1 MSLVIV
7 SVNERSTMSTEPRKI
22 YSVWQNWKE
31 ENYACNTTC
40 GWQGLG
46 ADAVFRVE
54 TEMISKVRCPKCDRS
69 LGLLQNEATFEEIE
83 FFASQGAKEAANYLE
98 KRNNVQ
104 G

>member
-1 MSLVIV
+1 
-7 SVNERSTMSTEPRKI
+7 MSTEPRQI

-83 FFASQGAKEAANYLE
+83 FFASQGAKEAFNYLE